1 MSKKL
6 YELISNVLGI
16 PNSNISDNSSPEN
29 TDGWDSF
36 KSILLFQQ
44 LEKNFHIKFTI
55 DEIYDVKTVSDIKK
69 HLSNHGINL
78 EE

>member
-36 KSILLFQQ
+36 KSILLFQK